1 MEYQEFTESLLERTP
16 KLLLW
21 MNLSPNLTFRELL
34 NLCECSHYFSTFVQS
49 AVLLTT
55 VVIPARGFP
64 HSLRELHLWTT
75 NISNTDWLISLRS
88 LERLTM
94 ACVKFDGY
102 QVVYEGITVHYN
114 RFEIFNEL
122 VVQASKLPCLYYF
135 SLSGI
140 YFDDDTVIDFPPQ
153 IRHLV
158 LCDCCFTSV
167 QLQHIKSLP
176 PHLEILDLR
185 SNELNTVDPLV
196 MRNFWSLLPPSVHT
210 IDIRNN
216 FLKEKLYL
224 NNIKV
229 LQD

>member
-1 MEYQEFTESLLERTP
+1 MNYQKFTASLLER
-16 KLLLW
+16 
-21 MNLSPNLTFRELL
+21 LSPYLTFRELL
-34 NLCECSHYFSTFVQS
+34 NLSECSHYFSTFVQS

-64 HSLRELHLWTT
+64 HSLRELNLWKT
-75 NISNTDWLISLRS
+75 NVSNTDWLIPLHS
-88 LERLTM
+88 LERLTI
-94 ACVKFDGY
+94 ACVKFDGW

-114 RFEIFNEL
+114 RWELLNEL
-122 VVQASKLPCLYYF
+122 IVQASKLPRLYYF

-140 YFDDDTVIDFPPQ
+140 YFDDDSVIDFPPQ

-167 QLQHIKSLP
+167 QLQGIKSLP

-185 SNELNTVDPLV
+185 SNALYRVNALV
-196 MRNFWSLLPPSVHT
+196 MRNFWSLLPRSLHT
-210 IDIRNN
+210 IDVRNN
-216 FLKEKLYL
+216 FLNEKLYL